1 MRINFDKYHP
11 GYFGKVG
18 MRHFHLQKN
27 PAFTPIVNVDKLWS
41 LVGEDALAKA
51 QAAAKTGK
59 AAVIDLTKYGVF
71 KLTGKG
77 HLPNLPVVVKTR
89 FISKIAEAK
98 IKAAGGA
105 VVLTA

>member
-18 MRHFHLQKN
+18 QRHFHLQRN
-27 PAFTPIVNVDKLWS
+27 VNLTPIINVDKIWN
-41 LVGEDALAKA
+41 LVGEENLAQAQLEAKA
-51 QAAAKTGK
+51 GK
-59 AAVIDLTKYGVF
+59 AAVIDLTKYGIF

-77 HLPNLPVVVKTR
+77 KLPALPIVVKTR
-89 FISKIAEAK
+89 FISKIAEKK